1 MECDK
6 VTHGRIT
13 MSYLCPSSQGD
24 TWNFS
29 DVDIIH
35 CYNEGITWNVGQ
47 GDTQIFLD
55 VDIIHSYNEGVTWN
69 VGQGDTLNFSDADIT
84 HH

>member
-29 DVDIIH
+29 DVQVIY
-35 CYNEGITWNVGQ
+35 CYNGGDTWN
-47 GDTQIFLD
+47 FSD
-55 VDIIHSYNEGVTWN
+55 VDIIHCYNEGVTWN
-69 VGQGDTLNFSDADIT
+69 VGQGDTWNFSDADIT